1 MKEFCSMKKI
11 FVILSIF
18 AFFNADCKKIR
29 NPKSLPKKVTVQ
41 SSDKRSGLSDA
52 KQIVLIDFDTGEILY
67 EKNSKERCTPSS
79 MTKLMTIY
87 LLFSAIKEGRI
98 AMDDEF
104 WVSEEAQKME
114 GSRSFF
120 KAGTYAKVED
130 LVRSIIVHSGNDA
143 CVIVAEALSGDQG
156 IFAEEMNRKVEE
168 FGLTDTHFVN
178 PTGLPHKNHYSTVY
192 DIAIISKQLIEDF
205 PEYYHYFSEKVF
217 TANNITQPNR
227 NTLLGNSMGV
237 DGLKT
242 GHTKAGGFGLVAS
255 TARNKKRLISVVNG
269 CSSMKS
275 RTMASNSLLAL
286 GYREFANFQAIKAG
300 VPITKLKTWLG
311 DKGEID
317 VCTHEDINIMIPRKF
332 QKDLKVEVKMIEP
345 LEAPIPLGSKVGEL
359 SYRYGKFVSKK
370 YDLFACQEVKE
381 AKFFEKAKFS
391 INYLLFGS
399 SNDNEKKEVQQ

>member
-1 MKEFCSMKKI
+1 MKKI

-18 AFFNADCKKIR
+18 AFLNADCKRIR
-29 NPKSLPKKVTVQ
+29 HHKSLPRGGATQ
-41 SSDKRSGLSDA
+41 SFDKRSGLSDA
-52 KQIVLIDFDTGEILY
+52 KQIVLMDFDTGEILF
-67 EKNSKERCTPSS
+67 EKNSKERCAPSS

-87 LLFSAIKEGRI
+87 LLFSAIKDGRI

-104 WVSEEAQKME
+104 WVSEEAQRME

-143 CVIVAEALSGDQG
+143 CVIVAEALSGDSM
-156 IFAEEMNRKVEE
+156 IFAEEMNRKAEE
-168 FGLTDTHFVN
+168 FGLTDTYFVN
-178 PTGLPHKNHYSTVY
+178 PTGLPTKNHYSTVY
-192 DIAIISKQLIEDF
+192 DIAIIAKRLMEDF
-205 PEYYHYFSEKVF
+205 PEYYFYFSEKVF

-255 TARNKKRLISVVNG
+255 TARNGKRLISVVNG

-275 RTMASNSLLAL
+275 RATASNSLLAL

-300 VPITKLKTWLG
+300 IPIAKLKTWLG
-311 DKGEID
+311 DKSEID
-317 VCTHEDINIMIPRKF
+317 VCTHEDINVMIPRKF
-332 QKDLKVEVKMIEP
+332 QNELKVEARMIEP
-345 LEAPIPLGSKVGEL
+345 LEAPIKLGAKVGEL
-359 SYRYGKFVSKK
+359 SYRYGKFISKK

-391 INYLLFGS
+391 INYLLFGL
-399 SNDNEKKEVQQ
+399 SNREGEKEV